1 MRRLGTA
8 LCLLGLVAALAC
20 DGRPSSSA
28 SAGGISDGSTG
39 SGTSAGASGGS
50 GASSLAALRG
60 AAAREGDGFELY
72 APSSLNAE
80 YVPQLQD
87 AFNKKYGL
95 NVTFKYTPSGSMTRD
110 AARVLT
116 EIAAGQPP
124 TWDIMLMTD
133 AQYATLYNNDALEK
147 TDWAALGV
155 TNQKAIL
162 YDGTSAAF
170 ATQFGGPVYNASLVR
185 PDEAPKDWNDL
196 LDPRWHGKLGVS
208 TATHHL
214 ARLAQVWGD
223 ERTTRFVEGLAAQ
236 QPVLGRLQELQTRLQ
251 LGEIALLSS
260 TYESLILDAR
270 RAGAP
275 LQFADTVKP
284 IIAAQ
289 TNAGVIKS
297 VRRPNLA
304 RLMAAFL
311 LSPEGQALWQEAVE
325 ESSMFIDGSPA
336 FQYAQGKDVLV
347 LDARFPADQ
356 LEPLTEK
363 YGRMVG
369 YR

>member
-1 MRRLGTA
+1 
-8 LCLLGLVAALAC
+8 
-20 DGRPSSSA
+20 
-28 SAGGISDGSTG
+28 
-39 SGTSAGASGGS
+39 
-50 GASSLAALRG
+50 
-60 AAAREGDGFELY
+60 
-72 APSSLNAE
+72 
-80 YVPQLQD
+80 
-87 AFNKKYGL
+87 
-95 NVTFKYTPSGSMTRD
+95 
-110 AARVLT
+110 
-116 EIAAGQPP
+116 
-124 TWDIMLMTD
+124 
-133 AQYATLYNNDALEK
+133 
-147 TDWAALGV
+147 
-155 TNQKAIL
+155 
-162 YDGTSAAF
+162 
-170 ATQFGGPVYNASLVR
+170 
-185 PDEAPKDWNDL
+185 
-196 LDPRWHGKLGVS
+196 GKLGVS

-236 QPVLGRLQELQTRLQ
+236 QPALGRLQELQTRLQ
-251 LGEIALLSS
+251 LGEIAVLSS
-260 TYESLILDAR
+260 TYESLIVDTR

-289 TNAGVIKS
+289 TNAGVIKG

-311 LSPEGQALWQEAVE
+311 LSPEGQALWHEAVE

-347 LDARFPADQ
+347 LDARFAAEQ

-369 YR
+369 YRSAELQGGPAVRAGRGSRRGAAVRRGP